1 MLRSLKVAGISCHV
15 WLQCMIS
22 KGNHVKFASFVL
34 LAIIEEAK
42 TFFFCSMY
50 NKIIIRFGFSDI
62 QKNQGLGKG
71 YQPQPSALAENPH
84 RDLDYSG
91 YHKNLIQWL
100 FIISYLLC
108 ILSHCTHYSLPFDK
122 HSQWPTMPMP
132 FWPFYKFIPRKLK
145 ETYIS

>member
-1 MLRSLKVAGISCHV
+1 MQGYLVMCDCSVWFLRVIMSSLQALCCLPSLKRQKH
-15 WLQCMIS
+15 
-22 KGNHVKFASFVL
+22 
-34 LAIIEEAK
+34 
-42 TFFFCSMY
+42 FFFVQYMY
-50 NKIIIRFGFSDI
+50 HKIIIRFGFSDI
-62 QKNQGLGKG
+62 QKNQSLGKG

-100 FIISYLLC
+100 FIIRYLVC

-122 HSQWPTMPMP
+122 HSHWPTMPMP